1 MMKKSVFLIG
11 FMFFAV
17 LMSAQNPLGKGEK
30 QLNAGLGFSNWG
42 LPIYVG
48 LDYGVHPDISI
59 GGEFCLHTFHE
70 KWGGTVYSH
79 TVFGFAFN
87 GNYHFNTILNIPST
101 WDFYAGLNIG
111 FNFWS
116 SPDNYPGNYGPGV
129 GLGAQIGGRYFITN
143 RFGLN
148 LELGGGNAS
157 TGGKFGITY
166 QF

>member
-1 MMKKSVFLIG
+1 MRKLFLLVGLMFLITI
-11 FMFFAV
+11 V
-17 LMSAQNPLGKGEK
+17 NAQNPLGKGKK

-42 LPIYVG
+42 LPVYVG
-48 LDYGVHPDISI
+48 LDFGVHPDISVGAEI
-59 GGEFCLHTFHE
+59 CFHSYNE
-70 KWGGTVYSH
+70 RYNNSNWHHNVLGIS
-79 TVFGFAFN
+79 AN
-87 GNYHFNTILNIPST
+87 GNYHFNRIMNIPST

-111 FNFWS
+111 FNFWN
-116 SPDNYPGNYGPGV
+116 SPDNYHGSYGTGL
-129 GLGAQIGGRYFITN
+129 GLGAQIGGRYFLSK